1 MGKMRFW
8 TKFNHQFIS
17 YFFPSSQILV
27 GPEPLILWL
36 KRLAMVDPTVVFIIL
51 LVPYIPTWFTA
62 KTARLNGSRND
73 KPPSRLRVHEVH
85 LASKISIA
93 IWWLCWLGRTTFSS
107 SHQIHRSVLMQC
119 GLDSWLQPVTCFCF
133 CWTLEIKDCPG
144 LFWQRESH
152 IYIIYS
158 IGELPQVE
166 IPQPVFFGARS
177 PRHLFCKKCLQS

>member
-1 MGKMRFW
+1 MIKAARYGWPYCRF
-8 TKFNHQFIS
+8 HYFI
-17 YFFPSSQILV
+17 
-27 GPEPLILWL
+27 GP
-36 KRLAMVDPTVVFIIL
+36 VYSND
-51 LVPYIPTWFTA
+51 WFTA

-152 IYIIYS
+152 IYIYIYNLLYRRTATGRDS
-158 IGELPQVE
+158 TTSFFWCKVTKAFVLLCACNPSGYIMHSGYDGGRAMTSSQFLGEFTLW
-166 IPQPVFFGARS
+166 
-177 PRHLFCKKCLQS
+177 